1 MNLQESCS
9 VCRRNNH
16 SGFWW
21 RVFTPEYSRNIWC
34 ELAVIVGFRRTTVCL
49 AKEEQRRLKER
60 ETFKRSFLLCATILK
75 PYSLLNN
82 DFNMSLTLF
91 NEAVTEDVYAF
102 TPCICPYEK

>member
-34 ELAVIVGFRRTTVCL
+34 ELAVIVAFRRTTVCL
-49 AKEEQRRLKER
+49 VKGEQRRLKER
-60 ETFKRSFLLCATILK
+60 ETFKRRFLLRATILK
-75 PYSLLNN
+75 PYSRLNN
-82 DFNMSLTLF
+82 EWNMSLTFF
-91 NEAVTEDVYAF
+91 NEEVTENFCAF
-102 TPCICPYEK
+102 TPCMCPHEK